1 MKVEL
6 LSNGDL
12 EKKGKSPLGW
22 LRLKGVPFSCFR
34 YKYERLGISVVEAG
48 ERAGNL
54 SFWSEKRLKKGQ
66 QMRFNVCEKVTKTFW
81 FGDLLIL

>member
-1 MKVEL
+1 MYGEDPPERGTFFRLQVSERVE
-6 LSNGDL
+6 
-12 EKKGKSPLGW
+12 
-22 LRLKGVPFSCFR
+22 
-34 YKYERLGISVVEAG
+34 ISLVQAD